1 MIGERVF
8 ALASLKKNIQITRCP
23 HCKNNTRFSFH
34 ATKIGEP
41 FYKAWVACC
50 CGFDPTSKKPS
61 MRMEMSLRTNKEGIL
76 HQALLV
82 WSDAIERQPFMD
94 FVESFP
100 SHSEHGLVVG
110 LHCYD
115 GAYSDIHEAKDN
127 DRLYRILKEQDI
139 PYDNPGDPNWV
150 SFVVEK
156 MSEID
161 SGMKNASSLF
171 GLPETPRKLV
181 WFDGETEITL
191 PEMTLTATSH
201 QKTPPSATPFLK
213 AGIYIAQDNIE
224 LRQSFQRGTAH
235 LVSKNVPLFLT
246 SHEGVECIL
255 LTMKVLKNTLAATGQ
270 KDWQILFFDG
280 RRVLT
285 EESISSLYIEH
296 RTNIF

>member
-1 MIGERVF
+1 
-8 ALASLKKNIQITRCP
+8 
-23 HCKNNTRFSFH
+23 
-34 ATKIGEP
+34 
-41 FYKAWVACC
+41 
-50 CGFDPTSKKPS
+50 
-61 MRMEMSLRTNKEGIL
+61 MRMEMSLRTNKESIL

-94 FVESFP
+94 LVENYP
-100 SHSEHGLVVG
+100 SHNERGLVVG

-127 DRLYRILKEQDI
+127 GQLHRILREQDI
-139 PYDNPGDPNWV
+139 PYNNPSDPNWLA
-150 SFVVEK
+150 FVIEK

-161 SGMKNASSLF
+161 IGMRNASGLF
-171 GLPETPRKLV
+171 GVPKTPRKLV

-191 PEMTLTATSH
+191 PEMTLTVTSH
-201 QKTPPSATPFLK
+201 QKAPTSDTIFLK

-235 LVSKNVPLFLT
+235 LVSDNVPLFLT

-255 LTMKVLKNTLAATGQ
+255 MTMKVLKSTLAATGQ
-270 KDWQILFFDG
+270 KNWQILFFDG
-280 RRVLT
+280 RRGLT
-285 EESISSLYIEH
+285 EESIISLYNEH